1 MLRKAL
7 IGLAQKCLVP
17 HGFAWQAKLCLDWQ
31 GSVQIGKAMCG
42 RLGKERQGWV
52 ERGYVRLCLAGMVE
66 NCSAERRPARLV
78 MFG

>member
-1 MLRKAL
+1 
-7 IGLAQKCLVP
+7 
-17 HGFAWQAKLCLDWQ
+17 
-31 GSVQIGKAMCG
+31 MCG